1 MRRRIRVYLDTIY
14 DSLQGKGLTDEQI
27 MDILRGQVSKL
38 NPLPTEADLDDYFQ
52 SKGLKQ

>member
-1 MRRRIRVYLDTIY
+1 MRVYLDSVY
-14 DSLQGKGLTDEQI
+14 NSLQGKGFTNDEI
-27 MDILRGQVSKL
+27 MDILRAQASKL